1 MKLIKT
7 LTETYKKGN
16 IYNLADGIDLIP
28 KLEYA
33 DYFENSDEDALTEGG
48 EWCAED
54 KCKKSFKI
62 VTKIYANE

>member
-7 LTETYKKGN
+7 LTQTFKKGE
-16 IYNLADGIDLIP
+16 IYNLADSDDLIP
-28 KLEYA
+28 KHEYTT
-33 DYFENSDEDALTEGG
+33 YFENSDEDTLTDGG

-54 KCKKSFKI
+54 KCKKSFKV